1 MGSFIS
7 EKNDHRRSVFG
18 VRGAATASRKPQT
31 EHRKPPTIMKNVIT
45 LLFFLSTTLLP
56 AQRTINQTIPVANAR
71 QLSLDFEFAD
81 VVFSTW
87 DRPEVQ
93 VSGSALINNGENDDA
108 FQLTSHKE
116 GNTLT
121 IQSRIEGR
129 EDLPKFTTV
138 EKDGQTH
145 YFKGEISEKQIEKE
159 LGEGPVK
166 WISHGVAVEVKLEIK
181 VPAGVRLD
189 VLSKYGNL
197 TLQSC
202 SNPLS
207 VENTYGHIEA
217 SFDQELSS
225 DVNLHSTYS
234 FVDVSLPARAAADIE
249 LSANYGTIYSDLDLV
264 VDQSQSKEEN
274 FSRLIVAKLNGGGK
288 KLFLQADYNNIYFR
302 KR

>member
-1 MGSFIS
+1 MQTP
-7 EKNDHRRSVFG
+7 ENPE
-18 VRGAATASRKPQT
+18 TAKPAYRET
-31 EHRKPPTIMKNVIT
+31 EFIMKKGIT

-56 AQRTINQTIPVANAR
+56 AQRTVNQTVPLANAQ

-93 VSGSALINNGENDDA
+93 ITGSALINNGENDDA
-108 FQLTSHKE
+108 VQLTAGKQ

-121 IQSRIEGR
+121 IQTRIEGR

-138 EKDGQTH
+138 KKNDRTY
-145 YFKGEISEKQIEKE
+145 YFKGELSEKELQEE
-159 LGEGPVK
+159 LGEGPIK

-197 TLQSC
+197 TLQNC

-217 SFDQELSS
+217 SFNQGLSS

-264 VDQSQSKEEN
+264 VDQSQSKEEH
-274 FSRLIVAKLNGGGK
+274 FARLIVAKLNGGGK
-288 KLFLQADYNNIYFR
+288 KLFLKADYNNIYFR